1 VSESV
6 HATQISAVN
15 ERLKKGE
22 GWIGNRYSKND
33 AGEKVPSKFLY
44 FAFYQGGVQKFV
56 NTKTNDPEA
65 AYRQLLEARGLVE
78 QGQRLLPSEV
88 GRVRYEDLKRIL
100 LDYYR
105 TDRPAS
111 LYHRKTENGGIEEC
125 FLGMDKLDTF
135 FKRLPVTEIRVQK
148 IKAYI
153 QWRRKEGDADATIR
167 RQRGHLRL
175 AFNRAFKE
183 EEINRN
189 DVPPFELPKDS
200 DPREGFIEPDTF
212 ETLRNAFPEHLRPAL
227 TFLYYTGVRIGAA
240 QKITWSM
247 VSNDNTEIE
256 MPRRVIKNKTPH
268 NVPLVGPLSAV
279 ADELQKL
286 RKGFPKPTDKVFCFR
301 NFRFTWNKVC
311 DKLGLGKFDKKLR
324 HYEGL
329 KPHDFRRSC
338 ARNLTLAG
346 VDRRTAMKITGHKTE
361 HIFERYNIK
370 VNDDV
375 KAALI
380 KVGQFKPA
388 SVTPI
393 AEKPAAR

>member
-1 VSESV
+1 MQLRYRLSTRGSKRARDGSGTGIQRMTPGRKYPPNSCISRSTKVGYRSSS
-6 HATQISAVN
+6 TQRRMIP
-15 ERLKKGE
+15 RLR
-22 GWIGNRYSKND
+22 IGSY
-33 AGEKVPSKFLY
+33 
-44 FAFYQGGVQKFV
+44 
-56 NTKTNDPEA
+56 
-65 AYRQLLEARGLVE
+65 EARGLVE

-227 TFLYYTGVRIGAA
+227 TFLYYTGRSEEH
-240 QKITWSM
+240 TS
-247 VSNDNTEIE
+247 
-256 MPRRVIKNKTPH
+256 
-268 NVPLVGPLSAV
+268 
-279 ADELQKL
+279 ELQ
-286 RKGFPKPTDKVFCFR
+286 
-301 NFRFTWNKVC
+301 
-311 DKLGLGKFDKKLR
+311 
-324 HYEGL
+324 
-329 KPHDFRRSC
+329 
-338 ARNLTLAG
+338 
-346 VDRRTAMKITGHKTE
+346 
-361 HIFERYNIK
+361 
-370 VNDDV
+370 
-375 KAALI
+375 
-380 KVGQFKPA
+380 
-388 SVTPI
+388 
-393 AEKPAAR
+393 

>member
-1 VSESV
+1 M

-22 GWIGNRYSKND
+22 GWIGNLYSKND

-125 FLGMDKLDTF
+125 FLGMDKLNTF

-167 RQRGHLRL
+167 RQLGHLRL

-286 RKGFPKPTDKVFCFR
+286 RKGFPKRGSYGGTRCATR
-301 NFRFTWNKVC
+301 WC
-311 DKLGLGKFDKKLR
+311 
-324 HYEGL
+324 
-329 KPHDFRRSC
+329 RSS
-338 ARNLTLAG
+338 
-346 VDRRTAMKITGHKTE
+346 
-361 HIFERYNIK
+361 
-370 VNDDV
+370 
-375 KAALI
+375 
-380 KVGQFKPA
+380 P
-388 SVTPI
+388 
-393 AEKPAAR
+393 